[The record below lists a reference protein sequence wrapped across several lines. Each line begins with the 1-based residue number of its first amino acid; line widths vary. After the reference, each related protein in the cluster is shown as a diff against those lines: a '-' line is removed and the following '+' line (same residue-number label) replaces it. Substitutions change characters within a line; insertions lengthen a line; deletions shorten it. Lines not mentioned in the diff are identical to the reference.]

1 MNKMPRSQSSSIKRI
16 IFPEKKQTHD
26 NNQFQNNNNLNKPV
40 IENNEG
46 KEENKITQ
54 ERLILKEFNNP
65 QSQKMVRINSL
76 I

>member
-1 MNKMPRSQSSSIKRI
+1 
-16 IFPEKKQTHD
+16 
-26 NNQFQNNNNLNKPV
+26 V